1 MINFFLNILSKLFED
16 PRPGALLSGT
26 TIFGGYGTA
35 KCSTMLGT
43 TMFEMDFI
51 QTVGV
56 ISMAFGML
64 VGLVTLIAALARIK
78 ADRAKKKYYD
88 TELKRFESV
97 QKNN

>member
-1 MINFFLNILSKLFED
+1 MTNFFLNILSKLFED

-51 QTVGV
+51 QTIGV
-56 ISMAFGML
+56 VSMGFGMV
-64 VGLVTLIAALARIK
+64 VGLITLIAALARIR
-78 ADRAKKKYYD
+78 ADRAKEKYYKSQ
-88 TELKRFESV
+88 TNHEGHAK
-97 QKNN
+97 

>member
-1 MINFFLNILSKLFED
+1 MVNFFLNILSNLFED

-43 TMFEMDFI
+43 TMFEMDFL

-56 ISMAFGML
+56 ISMGFGML

-78 ADRAKKKYYD
+78 ADRAKEKYYKSQ
-88 TELKRFESV
+88 TKESNA
-97 QKNN
+97 K

>member
-1 MINFFLNILSKLFED
+1 MINFFLNALSNLFED

-56 ISMAFGML
+56 ISMGFGMI
-64 VGLVTLIAALARIK
+64 VGLITLVAALVRIR
-78 ADRAKKKYYD
+78 ADRAKERYYKSQ
-88 TELKRFESV
+88 LKD
-97 QKNN
+97 K